1 MIGGS
6 PLSGGAQK
14 RNLDQDD
21 GALMP
26 IMSLMVILIPLLIG
40 NIAFFH
46 LKAIEVNVPGNAA
59 AAPEQA
65 PSKATQKVIA
75 HLTVDAENLLL
86 NLVDENSGKVVE
98 TFTMRVKNE
107 GLPALSR
114 KLAAMRSEYQ
124 RLDLLMVSADKAV
137 KYDKLMAVLNF
148 ATQPEARATDVSVAK
163 RSPFNV
169 VLVPKEEK

>member
-1 MIGGS
+1 MGS
-6 PLSGGAQK
+6 SLQVGGAQK

-46 LKAIEVNVPGNAA
+46 LKAIEVNVPGNSS
-59 AAPEQA
+59 AAPAQA

-75 HLTVDAENLLL
+75 HLTVDAESLLL

-98 TFTMRVKNE
+98 TFTMRIKND

-114 KLAAMRSEYQ
+114 KLAAMRGEYQ

-137 KYDKLMAVLNF
+137 KYDKLMSVLNY
-148 ATQPEARATDVSVAK
+148 ATQPEGRATDVAVAK
-163 RSPFNV
+163 KNPFNV